1 MRAKSNLSNLSV
13 LSFFCFIALLFSV
26 SPLLGQQDLRE
37 SLVRVY
43 LNRDYPGVV
52 HGSRYIPHIHVQE
65 VAELQG
71 VVFDSRGYIVSFV
84 GSYWPELSRPGGDAR
99 LSIETFDGKRHPAR
113 LVGVDERV
121 ALVVLESEE
130 LKGKAL
136 SFREGLDE
144 SEVHFVSFHEEEWRV
159 VSPAVVKVSGDDP
172 SPVRELQIVPNGM
185 DHCPVE
191 GGLVLGA
198 ENQLAGIVRRSHSHP
213 FSSKIQVW
221 QVFPSQVIQSSVN
234 RIVETR
240 ENIRAGWLGIMPDFN
255 TSDLRVA
262 RVIPESPAETADVQ
276 NGDVIVAIDGQTIL
290 SRRDLAQT
298 IRWKGSGSRLTI
310 SILRDGQPH
319 ELSTVLSERQDRGP
333 RVSWRLEVPAFWN
346 RTKSLE
352 EQVEVYRTILPSYL
366 NLGLVVDPL
375 TPTLAEYFKQRA
387 RYGLLIRTVLP
398 DSPAG
403 QVGFQEG
410 DVVVEVNGR
419 SVASDMD
426 IQRSFQSDDGV
437 MMIRFLRDG
446 RSMTRRI
453 TLP

>member
-1 MRAKSNLSNLSV
+1 MKHRSLTV
-13 LSFFCFIALLFSV
+13 LSLLGSMALWLCG
-26 SPLLGQQDLRE
+26 SPVLGQQDLRD

-43 LNRDYPGVV
+43 LNREYAGVV
-52 HGSRYIPHIHVQE
+52 HGSRYLPHIHVQE

-71 VVFDSRGYIVSFV
+71 AIVDSRGYVVSFV
-84 GSYWPELSRPGGDAR
+84 GSYWPELTRPGVDAR
-99 LSIETFDGKRHPAR
+99 LSIETVDGKRHPAH
-113 LVGVDERV
+113 LVGVDERI
-121 ALVVLESEE
+121 ALVVLESEG
-130 LKGKAL
+130 LKEKAL

-144 SEVHFVSFHEEEWRV
+144 SGVRFVSFHEDAWRV
-159 VSPAVVKVSGDDP
+159 ASPAVVKVSGNDS

-191 GGLVLGA
+191 GGLVLDA
-198 ENQLAGIVRRSHSHP
+198 ENRLAGIVRRSHSHP
-213 FSSKIQVW
+213 FSRKMRVW
-221 QVFPSQVIQSSVN
+221 QMLPAQVIQSSVN

-240 ENIRAGWLGIMPDFN
+240 ENVRAGWLGIMPDFH
-255 TSDLRVA
+255 SSHLRVA
-262 RVIPESPAETADVQ
+262 RVIPESPAAIAGVH
-276 NGDVIVAIDGQTIL
+276 NGDVIVAIDNQSIQ
-290 SRRDLAQT
+290 SRWDLAQT
-298 IRWKGSGSRLTI
+298 IRWKGSGSELTL

-333 RVSWRLEVPAFWN
+333 RVSWRLEIPAFWN

-352 EQVEVYRTILPSYL
+352 EQVEVHRTILPPHL
-366 NLGLVVDPL
+366 HLGLVVDPL
-375 TPTLAEYFKQRA
+375 TPKLAEYFEQRA
-387 RYGLLIRTVLP
+387 RHGLLIRTVLP

-403 QVGFQEG
+403 RVGFQEG

-426 IQRSFQSDDGV
+426 IQKSFQSVDDGV

-446 RSMTRRI
+446 RSMTRSI